1 MQTRPKFNAVC
12 IVVDKSRHLRVSS
25 FVAGL
30 RVSGRGYFFNA
41 VLLTCTERM
50 HDRFRFC
57 AAINITMA

>member
-1 MQTRPKFNAVC
+1 
-12 IVVDKSRHLRVSS
+12 VSS

-30 RVSGRGYFFNA
+30 RVSGRGYFFFNV

-57 AAINITMA
+57 AAINIAMA